1 LSVVRSES
9 AESNSAPA
17 LTPQVPPLPVI
28 VGAAIISDGRVLA
41 CERADPPEMRGMW
54 EFPGGKV
61 DPGETEPKALI
72 RECEEELGV
81 RIEVGERVGVD
92 VLLSHGQAVLKVYA
106 ARLVGDAVPHPHEHS
121 DLRWLAVDELYS
133 VPWLP
138 ADAPIVADLGPL
150 LG

>member
-1 LSVVRSES
+1 LSVVRSEPTDS
-9 AESNSAPA
+9 KPAPA
-17 LTPQVPPLPVI
+17 VTPRIPPLPVI
-28 VGAAIISDGRVLA
+28 VGAAIVADGRVLA
-41 CERADPPEMRGMW
+41 CERAEPPEMRGMW

-61 DPGETEPKALI
+61 DPGETEPEALI

-81 RIEVGERVGVD
+81 RVEVGDRVGRD
-92 VLLSHGQAVLKVYA
+92 VLLSHGQAVLKVYV

-121 DLRWLAVDELYS
+121 DLRWLSAPELDS

-138 ADAPIVADLGPL
+138 ADAPIVAELGPV